1 MNEFLKNEL
10 AGWKTW
16 EICWLLIAT
25 IGITVITLA
34 LGNDI
39 LGLIAAI
46 TGIICLIMAGKGKL
60 LNYFLL

>member
-60 LNYFLL
+60 LTYFLL